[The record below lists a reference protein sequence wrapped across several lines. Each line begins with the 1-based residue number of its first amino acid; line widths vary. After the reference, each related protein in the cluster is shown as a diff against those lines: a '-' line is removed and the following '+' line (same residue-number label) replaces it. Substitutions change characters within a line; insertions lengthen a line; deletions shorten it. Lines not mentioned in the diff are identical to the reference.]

1 MKKLQSLLMLLELI
15 SGASGFI
22 KKICNDLKDSE
33 IKLNPFN
40 ELEDIENKYK
50 ELSEIMKDF
59 L

>member
-1 MKKLQSLLMLLELI
+1 MLLELI